1 MAPSI
6 RRVDFGPQFPAAV
19 TRVAAYAR
27 VSTGKDAM
35 LHSLSAQ
42 VSYYSNMI
50 QKHPGWLYCG
60 VYADEGITGTKE
72 DRENFCRMM
81 ADCRAGKLDLIITK
95 GISRLSRNTVTLL
108 ETVRELKELGVDVF
122 FEEQNIHT
130 LSAAGELMLT
140 ILASFAQ
147 EESRSASDNQ
157 KWRVQKAFE
166 NGELMNWRFML
177 GYRIKDGEVSVYDPE
192 AAAVRE
198 VFRRFIHGATMGSL
212 AKYLNESLGRGVLG
226 GTWKT
231 QHVHVLLT
239 NEKFTGNALLQ
250 KTFRNNHIEK
260 AKRPNNGELP
270 RYYAEGTHPAIIDTG
285 TFQAV
290 QERLR
295 EIAEQ
300 YRDRPHPSRSVLSGR
315 VICGQCGRKYK
326 RSKNHGRFI
335 WNCSNYLEHGK
346 ATCPGG
352 QIREDILLS
361 AITEELDAEEF
372 DPEAFQSK
380 ITAVR
385 ADPGQTLVF
394 TFSDG
399 RRSVKRWE
407 KADRAGSWTP
417 EKRESA
423 GARTAEARR
432 KQRER
437 TES

>member
-177 GYRIKDGEVSVYDPE
+177 GYRIKDGEVSVYEPE

-270 RYYAEGTHPAIIDTG
+270 RYYAEGTHPAIIEKSFAEMKNALDNGYKAAFFDAAALFESGAASRCDFTVCV
-285 TFQAV
+285 TAPESVRFSRII
-290 QERLR
+290 ERDGLSPD
-295 EIAEQ
+295 EAE
-300 YRDRPHPSRSVLSGR
+300 
-315 VICGQCGRKYK
+315 
-326 RSKNHGRFI
+326 
-335 WNCSNYLEHGK
+335 
-346 ATCPGG
+346 
-352 QIREDILLS
+352 
-361 AITEELDAEEF
+361 
-372 DPEAFQSK
+372 
-380 ITAVR
+380 
-385 ADPGQTLVF
+385 
-394 TFSDG
+394 
-399 RRSVKRWE
+399 RRMNAQ
-407 KADRAGSWTP
+407 KADDFYTGRSDFVIDNSPGRDLASQVG
-417 EKRESA
+417 ELVRLLKL
-423 GARTAEARR
+423 
-432 KQRER
+432 
-437 TES
+437 

>member
-1 MAPSI
+1 M
-6 RRVDFGPQFPAAV
+6 
-19 TRVAAYAR
+19 
-27 VSTGKDAM
+27 
-35 LHSLSAQ
+35 
-42 VSYYSNMI
+42 
-50 QKHPGWLYCG
+50 
-60 VYADEGITGTKE
+60 
-72 DRENFCRMM
+72 
-81 ADCRAGKLDLIITK
+81 
-95 GISRLSRNTVTLL
+95 
-108 ETVRELKELGVDVF
+108 
-122 FEEQNIHT
+122 
-130 LSAAGELMLT
+130 
-140 ILASFAQ
+140 
-147 EESRSASDNQ
+147 
-157 KWRVQKAFE
+157 
-166 NGELMNWRFML
+166 
-177 GYRIKDGEVSVYDPE
+177 
-192 AAAVRE
+192 
-198 VFRRFIHGATMGSL
+198 
-212 AKYLNESLGRGVLG
+212 
-226 GTWKT
+226 
-231 QHVHVLLT
+231 LLT

-285 TFQAV
+285 TFQAA

-326 RSKNHGRFI
+326 RSKNHGRYI

-346 ATCPGG
+346 GTCPGG

-361 AITEELDAEEF
+361 AITEELGAEEF